1 MQLLKKSLQE
11 WGLNCECLRTS
22 KSGIFEQLKSYK
34 EGGIRKNLVVNM
46 PVKSDCR
53 IFLLVVLFLSG
64 CVSGN
69 QMNRELL
76 ASGKA
81 ENHRAAEAYHQ
92 KVEWLQDD
100 LAALNQQADQ
110 LEARQVAETA
120 ITYSYQLADEYQL
133 VRPAV
138 LHNLLIRA
146 GLKDR
151 GLCYHWTEDLLKRLQ
166 ALDLRTYQLH
176 WGVAHRGSD
185 LREHN
190 SVVITARGQGFEK
203 GMVLDPWRNSGD
215 LFWALINTDQY
226 PWRKLPP
233 TEW

>member
-1 MQLLKKSLQE
+1 MPIKS
-11 WGLNCECLRTS
+11 N
-22 KSGIFEQLKSYK
+22 
-34 EGGIRKNLVVNM
+34 
-46 PVKSDCR
+46 CR
-53 IFLLVVLFLSG
+53 IFLLFVLFLSG

-69 QMNRELL
+69 QMSREFP
-76 ASGKA
+76 ASGKT
-81 ENHRAAEAYHQ
+81 ENHRATNAYHQ
-92 KVEWLQDD
+92 KVKWLQDD
-100 LAALNQQADQ
+100 LTALNQQTDQ

-120 ITYSYQLADEYQL
+120 IYYSYQLADEYQL

-138 LHNLLIRA
+138 LHNLLIRV

-166 ALDLRTYQLH
+166 ALDLKTYQLH

-190 SVVITARGQGFEK
+190 SVVITARGQAFEK

-215 LFWALINTDQY
+215 LFWALINTDRY

-233 TEW
+233 SDW